1 LLGRLGLACGFG
13 GLRLR
18 LLNRYMSG
26 GCFFNRRGRSA
37 IRAGLFR
44 ARESAASAENLA
56 QFLGYIVVHRA
67 GVSLLLGD
75 AQFREFVDQFV
86 SFDLQLSRQHVNADL
101 IHRVKRFD
109 CLLSL
114 P

>member
-1 LLGRLGLACGFG
+1 MG
-13 GLRLR
+13 G
-18 LLNRYMSG
+18 G
-26 GCFFNRRGRSA
+26 WFFNYSGRSA
-37 IRAGLFR
+37 VRAGLLR
-44 ARESAASAENLA
+44 PRGSASSSAEDLA

-75 AQFREFVDQFV
+75 AQFREFVDQLM
-86 SFDLQLSRQHVNADL
+86 SFDLQLPRQHVNADL
-101 IHRVKRFD
+101 IHRMKRFD